1 MFTKLGEVTMSNIIV
16 YHGSTEKVE
25 HPICALG
32 RPNLDFGQG
41 FYVTLLLD
49 QAEGFANRK
58 ARDRKAKPIISV
70 YEFDHEAAIQDC
82 EYLKFD
88 FYDEAWLDF
97 VVASRNGMKPWA
109 QYNVVE
115 GGVANDRVIDTVEL
129 YTIGI
134 LDKAS
139 ALGKLSE
146 HQPNHQICILN
157 QAVLDK
163 YLKFIKVIEL

>member
-1 MFTKLGEVTMSNIIV
+1 MIL
-16 YHGSTEKVE
+16 YHGGTEAV
-25 HPICALG
+25 
-32 RPNLDFGQG
+32 
-41 FYVTLLLD
+41 
-49 QAEGFANRK
+49 
-58 ARDRKAKPIISV
+58 
-70 YEFDHEAAIQDC
+70 IQDC
-82 EYLKFD
+82 QCLKFD
-88 FYDEAWLDF
+88 FYNEAWLDF

-109 QYNVVE
+109 QYDVVE

-157 QAVLDK
+157 QMVVDR
-163 YLKFIKVIEL
+163 YLVFVESVTMPLEGQQK

>member
-1 MFTKLGEVTMSNIIV
+1 MTHLNDGRRADDFISWRNGGCYAAGL
-16 YHGSTEKVE
+16 HG
-25 HPICALG
+25 
-32 RPNLDFGQG
+32 
-41 FYVTLLLD
+41 
-49 QAEGFANRK
+49 RK
-58 ARDRKAKPIISV
+58 ARDRKGTPVISV
-70 YEFDHEAAIQDC
+70 YEFDYDAAIQDC
-82 EYLKFD
+82 AYLKFE

-97 VVASRNGMKPWA
+97 VVSSRRGQKPWSK
-109 QYNVVE
+109 YDIVE

-157 QAVLDK
+157 QEILDK
-163 YLKFIKVIEL
+163 PYFHRVPAS